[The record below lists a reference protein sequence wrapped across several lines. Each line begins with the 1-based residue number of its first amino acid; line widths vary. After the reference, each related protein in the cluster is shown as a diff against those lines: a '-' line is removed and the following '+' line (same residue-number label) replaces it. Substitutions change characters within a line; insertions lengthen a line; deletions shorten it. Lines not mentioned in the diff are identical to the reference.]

1 MKPLDIISNSM
12 LSDENAR
19 RLLSDSQYKAFCAM
33 SGNERVKNLRELLL
47 APIGHF
53 TVINELYFR
62 SKWSELF
69 EKFYGNNPFVL
80 LEVASGD
87 ADMIP
92 QTMSR
97 TNPTSDYLTAN
108 MNVKLNESLLKKTE
122 GLDIKLR
129 LIDDDAA
136 NIKQYVSEKSVDMIA
151 FQHGANDV
159 IQAILCSQNGVDTT
173 YSDWMKTLPKMIELL
188 QDEIQNGTLE
198 EHVKIPFLG
207 LISNLLELL
216 KSDGVIAIHHYMFKL
231 DLDWGYPPELF
242 ENIIPLIRKWCSEL
256 DSSVEIALDGFDS
269 QWWLFLKK
277 KTAKQLD

>member
-1 MKPLDIISNSM
+1 MRPLDKYSPALLEPKRAEFLLSERQYASFAAM
-12 LSDENAR
+12 SDE
-19 RLLSDSQYKAFCAM
+19 
-33 SGNERVKNLRELLL
+33 ERDACLRELLSK
-47 APIGHF
+47 PIKRF
-53 TVINELYFR
+53 TAINELYFR
-62 SKWSELF
+62 SKWAELF
-69 EKFYGNNPFVL
+69 ALWYKNEPFTL

-108 MNVKLNESLLKKTE
+108 MNVKLNESLLKKTA

-136 NIKQYVSEKSVDMIA
+136 NIKQYVLPNSVDMVA
-151 FQHGANDV
+151 FQHGVNDV
-159 IQAILCSQNGVDTT
+159 IQAILCGQNGVDTT

-188 QDEIQNGTLE
+188 QEEIKNGTLE
-198 EHVKIPFLG
+198 AHVKVPFLG

-216 KSDGVIAIHHYMFKL
+216 KPDGVIAIHHYMFQL
-231 DLDWGYPPELF
+231 DLDWGYPAELF
-242 ENIIPLIRKWCSEL
+242 ENIVPMVRHWIGDLCCREI
-256 DSSVEIALDGFDS
+256 SVEGFDP

-277 KTAKQLD
+277 